1 MKFHLCGGLDAPD
14 WILAEIAML
23 GKLSAV
29 QIKQLTSYIIQ
40 HIIEG
45 SFDYDNVGKLISD
58 SLGPSDLK
66 ACIATLH
73 FFVTNAA
80 KFDVDEDTL
89 SRELQQLGLPKEHTD
104 SLSQTYRD
112 SKGEIQEKF
121 LQEILQLP
129 TLNIDGWQV
138 RVGKGKSV
146 VLHFKNNEFVKKD
159 EGSFNGLVYLA
170 EDKFRI
176 LLQELKT
183 ARSMMRELT

>member
-1 MKFHLCGGLDAPD
+1 M
-14 WILAEIAML
+14 
-23 GKLSAV
+23 
-29 QIKQLTSYIIQ
+29 
-40 HIIEG
+40 
-45 SFDYDNVGKLISD
+45 
-58 SLGPSDLK
+58 
-66 ACIATLH
+66 
-73 FFVTNAA
+73 
-80 KFDVDEDTL
+80 
-89 SRELQQLGLPKEHTD
+89 GLPKEHTD